1 MPLGQLNYGEK
12 ASFYRWELLEELQ
25 LASKILLALAGW
37 SLSRTFEL
45 STIQAVH
52 EDKVQKLERVVEKL
66 EDKMDRMMDSD
77 EEIMEQ
83 HKKLFEALDSNQ
95 PSTGYSYN

>member
-1 MPLGQLNYGEK
+1 MLEK
-12 ASFYRWELLEELQ
+12 LMTMLVG
-25 LASKILLALAGW
+25 ILLALAGW

-52 EDKVQKLERVVEKL
+52 EDKVHKLERQVIKL
-66 EDKMDRMMDSD
+66 EDKMDKMMDSD
-77 EEIMEQ
+77 EEIMDQ
-83 HKKLFEALDSNQ
+83 HKKLFEALESTQ

>member
-1 MPLGQLNYGEK
+1 MIEK
-12 ASFYRWELLEELQ
+12 LMTMLVG
-25 LASKILLALAGW
+25 ILLALAGW

-52 EDKVQKLERVVEKL
+52 EDKVHKLERVVEKMQ
-66 EDKMDRMMDSD
+66 DKMDKMVDSD
-77 EEIMEQ
+77 EEIMDQ
-83 HKKLFEALDSNQ
+83 HKKLFEALENNQ